1 MKKKIFIPFL
11 LFLSSITYGQN
22 IVGFW
27 YGNANVTNGGSAN
40 NYLMELIL
48 KQNQGAVQGILNYY
62 FRNTFRSIQLT
73 GTYNQSTRKLELKNI
88 PVTYFA
94 STSTMEVDCMM
105 DFIATLRVAQ
115 AGSILNGTF
124 MSKREYRTTCPEIS
138 FNLALDK
145 NISQHDSVMTAIKEY
160 KEVYQVWKP
169 APADTLVAAT
179 VIQRPV
185 VNYVVN
191 AQYKEREKVVEKE
204 IIVDADSVTIDFY
217 DNGEIDGDS
226 ISVFYNDQ
234 LITFNRKLST
244 RSIQFRIGLDPKKEV
259 NEVTMFADNLGSIP
273 PNTALMLVNDGK
285 NRFDIRLSSNL
296 QKSATVRLRRKPV
309 SNTPSTSSLP
319 NP

>member
-11 LFLSSITYGQN
+11 LFLSCFAHGQN

-27 YGNANVTNGGSAN
+27 YGNANVINGGSAN
-40 NYLMELIL
+40 NYLIELVL
-48 KQNQGAVQGILNYY
+48 KQNQSNVQGILNYY
-62 FRNTFRSIQLT
+62 FRNTFRSIQLN
-73 GTYNQSTRKLELKNI
+73 GTYNPATRKLELQNI

-94 STSTMEVDCMM
+94 STSTLEVDCMM
-105 DFIATLRVAQ
+105 DFFATLRVAKT
-115 AGSILNGTF
+115 GSILNGTF
-124 MSKREYRTTCPEIS
+124 MGRKEYRTTCPEIS

-145 NISQHDSVMTAIKEY
+145 NISQHDSVVTAIKEF

-169 APADTLVAAT
+169 AEEDTLVAAT

-191 AQYKEREKVVEKE
+191 AQYKVREKVVEKE
-204 IIVDADSVTIDFY
+204 IVVDADSVTVDFY

-244 RSIQFRIGLDPKKEV
+244 RSIQFRLGLNPQKEV
-259 NEVTMFADNLGSIP
+259 NEITMFADNLGSIP
-273 PNTALMLVNDGK
+273 PNTALMMVNDGK

-309 SNTPSTSSLP
+309 VTNTSAT
-319 NP
+319 N

>member
-1 MKKKIFIPFL
+1 MKIKIFFPIL
-11 LFLSSITYGQN
+11 LFLSSITYSQN

-27 YGNANVTNGGSAN
+27 YGNANITNGGSAN
-40 NYLMELIL
+40 NYLIELIL
-48 KQNQGAVQGILNYY
+48 KQNQGNVQGILNYY
-62 FRNTFRSIQLT
+62 FRNTFRSIQLN
-73 GTYNQSTRKLELKNI
+73 GSYNPTTRKLALQNI
-88 PVTYFA
+88 PITYFA

-124 MSKREYRTTCPEIS
+124 MSKKEYRATCPEIS

-145 NISQHDSVMTAIKEY
+145 NISQHDSVVTAIKEF
-160 KEVYQVWKP
+160 KEVYQVWQP
-169 APADTLVAAT
+169 APEDTIVAAT

-191 AQYKEREKVVEKE
+191 AQYKERDKVVEKE
-204 IIVDADSVTIDFY
+204 ILVDADSVTVDFY
-217 DNGEIDGDS
+217 DNGEVDGDS

-244 RSIQFRIGLDPKKEV
+244 RSIQFRLGLDPTKEV
-259 NEVTMFADNLGSIP
+259 NEITMFADNLGSIP

-296 QKSATVRLRRKPV
+296 QKSATVRLKRKPV
-309 SNTPSTSSLP
+309 ANTSSTSGAHP
-319 NP
+319 